1 MKTHITRNNNRVG
14 GLVFIA
20 IGALLF
26 LSRFVDT
33 GWLVLPVLSAG
44 FLLAGIMTRQAGWFI
59 PAGILGGI
67 SGGIF
72 LSESANLVPKGAD
85 AEGGLFMLAFAA
97 GWFSIVLLSKMFT
110 SEPQWWA
117 IIPGSIMAL
126 IGAAV
131 LGVGLAGTTLEVLNY
146 AWPLGLVALGIWIII
161 GRRREGKESG
171 IGNRESGI
179 ENEWTKPGHQ

>member
-1 MKTHITRNNNRVG
+1 MKTHMTHNNNRVG
-14 GLVFIA
+14 GLVFIG
-20 IGALLF
+20 IGALLL
-26 LSRFVDT
+26 LSRFIDT
-33 GWLVLPVLSAG
+33 DWLVLPMLAAG

-97 GWFSIVLLSKMFT
+97 GWFSIVLLSKVFT
-110 SEPQWWA
+110 SEPQWWP

-146 AWPLGLVALGIWIII
+146 AWPLGLIALGIWIIV
-161 GRRREGKESG
+161 GRRREGQDSG
-171 IGNRESGI
+171 IGNRKSEI
-179 ENEWTKPGHQ
+179 ENEWTKPDHQ

>member
-1 MKTHITRNNNRVG
+1 MKTQMTRNNNRVG
-14 GLVFIA
+14 GLIFIA

-33 GWLVLPVLSAG
+33 SWLVLPVLAAG

-72 LSESANLVPKGAD
+72 LIESANLVPKGAD
-85 AEGGLFMLAFAA
+85 SEGGLFMLAFAA
-97 GWFSIVLLSKMFT
+97 GWFSIVLLSKLFT
-110 SEPQWWA
+110 NEPQWWA
-117 IIPGSIMAL
+117 VIPGSIMAL

-146 AWPLGLVALGIWIII
+146 AWPLGLVALGIWIIV
-161 GRRREGKESG
+161 GKRRDSQESEVRSQESG
-171 IGNRESGI
+171 VRNSESDSINR
-179 ENEWTKPGHQ
+179 